1 MLITFEGI
9 DGAGKTTQVNLLEGY
24 LKEKGL
30 KVVVRREPGGTE
42 VGEKIREILIRE
54 RVNPKAELFL
64 LLASRSELVEEIRSF
79 LAEGT
84 VVILDRFVDSS
95 VAYQGFGRGIDPS
108 LVEKLNEFAT
118 GGLKPDVTFYLDV
131 GVDVALERKGKAKDR
146 FEEREFLEK
155 VRQGYLEIAR
165 REKER
170 FVIVDGT
177 LPPDEVHRIVVSE
190 LEKRWMRC

>member
-177 LPPDEVHRIVVSE
+177 LPPDEVHRIVVLE

>member
-64 LLASRSELVEEIRSF
+64 LLASRSELVEEIRPF

-177 LPPDEVHRIVVSE
+177 LPPDEVHRIVVLE

>member
-64 LLASRSELVEEIRSF
+64 LLASRSELVEEIRSL
-79 LAEGT
+79 LAEGI

-131 GVDVALERKGKAKDR
+131 GVDMALERKGKAKDR

>member
-95 VAYQGFGRGIDPS
+95 MAYQGFGRGIDPS

>member
-64 LLASRSELVEEIRSF
+64 LLASRSELVEEIRSL
-79 LAEGT
+79 LAEGI